1 MQRAEG
7 ETVAQARALVLESQM
22 ATSTMERGH
31 QMDGGTLPS
40 RLYTRPENSP
50 ESNSVQTLIN
60 VLRMRPGVYVQAER

>member
-7 ETVAQARALVLESQM
+7 ETVAHARALVLESQM

-31 QMDGGTLPS
+31 QMDGGPLPS